1 VHPAHIADSENGDQ
15 YFRYEFDKRLVR
27 SLMNETLS
35 LHSLLRG
42 TAPSSAVRQRSTARA
57 AGGGPLYAKTPAV
70 RRLPGTIIL
79 CHETPHGGAG
89 FHDALACAALLPVA
103 NNNIRA
109 SKGKLDST
117 DFVLRGAY
125 LGDAI
130 AEGEGITPP

>member
-1 VHPAHIADSENGDQ
+1 MRSCHSILYYVVLRHSRQ
-15 YFRYEFDKRLVR
+15 YDNAVPL
-27 SLMNETLS
+27 
-35 LHSLLRG
+35 
-42 TAPSSAVRQRSTARA
+42 APRE
-57 AGGGPLYAKTPAV
+57 GGPLYAKTPAI

-89 FHDALACAALLPVA
+89 FHDALACAALLPLA

-109 SKGKLDST
+109 SKGKLGST

-130 AEGEGITPP
+130 